1 MVFSQFNSG
10 CVTRTLLLEAITFL
24 MCTAGRCSVQPKRP
38 DPFIEAFRRMQKRTT
53 ISRVVSLAMFV
64 AIAGAMVAFPAM
76 ARTSRPPA
84 TTGDSAASSVDLGP
98 PPIQETTQAP
108 ARVPPSKPQG
118 PEPLDAEI
126 AAEGGGQFD
135 LSAAEPTDPGVMTL
149 SLQDCLRLA
158 LEQNMKIKAVGQEEV
173 AARGQL
179 TEAKAGFWPVIEYN
193 YRVAPVPTDITNAF
207 DSFFDGQVTLFN
219 SFHVGIGVPLI
230 TFGQLHTAKKL
241 AEGGVEAARI
251 NGEKARANVLYQ
263 VKQLYYG
270 VLLGKETIK
279 LLNEAVEKLG
289 NRIVQE
295 DAAET
300 PVMDPYELLQLKNFE
315 VELEK
320 RLEEAQQNVDLAY
333 EGLRIQL
340 NLEPGAAIELN
351 TDSIKP
357 ELASLDQEQR
367 FVDTGLTVQPDSRLL
382 EIGVETK
389 RRLYRLE
396 KYKLFPKLGFGFF
409 VDVGRAMGEI
419 KGVVYKD
426 DYNDPFNYTRA
437 GLGLQLS
444 GTLDIHGATG
454 RIRKARA
461 EYYKAMYEKLIARR
475 AMALDIR
482 KAYLEAKRAQENV
495 KRAKKSQSLANQ
507 MMFFSKLNADIG
519 IAEQSRYID
528 SLKLLLLT
536 RGQYFRAVFDY
547 NMALADLEQRVGE
560 RYAEVVPR
568 PEMDEYEA
576 FETNGDEGEGFV
588 TFEEPK
594 TGAQEEGRYEQ
605 IDVNQ

>member
-1 MVFSQFNSG
+1 MHFGALFQ
-10 CVTRTLLLEAITFL
+10 A
-24 MCTAGRCSVQPKRP
+24 AWRP
-38 DPFIEAFRRMQKRTT
+38 DSCIEAFRRMQKRTT
-53 ISRVVSLAMFV
+53 ISRVASLAMLV
-64 AIAGAMVAFPAM
+64 AIAGALVVSPAM
-76 ARTSRPPA
+76 ARSARPAASAAEDPA
-84 TTGDSAASSVDLGP
+84 TSVDLGP
-98 PPIQETTQAP
+98 PPGERAAP
-108 ARVPPSKPQG
+108 DLAKASAAKSIG
-118 PEPLDAEI
+118 PEPLDEEI
-126 AAEGGGQFD
+126 AKEGGDGIE
-135 LSAAEPTDPGVMTL
+135 LSAGAAPSDANVLTL
-149 SLQDCLRLA
+149 SLEDCLKLA
-158 LEQNMKIKAVGQEEV
+158 LEQNMKIKAAGQEEV

-251 NGEKARANVLYQ
+251 NGEKARATVAYQ

-270 VLLGKETIK
+270 VQLGKETIK
-279 LLNEAVEKLG
+279 LLGEAVDKLNEQVAKEEG
-289 NRIVQE
+289 
-295 DAAET
+295 AET
-300 PVMDPYELLQLKNFE
+300 PGMDPYDLLQLKNFK

-320 RLEEAQQNVDLAY
+320 RLQEAQQNVDLAY
-333 EGLRIQL
+333 EGLRVQL
-340 NLEPGAAIELN
+340 NLEPGTEIALDTE
-351 TDSIKP
+351 SIKP
-357 ELASLDQEQR
+357 VLASLDQEQR

-482 KAYLEAKRAQENV
+482 KAYVEARRAQDNV

-507 MMFFSKLNADIG
+507 MMFLAKVNSDIG
-519 IAEQSRYID
+519 LAEHNRYID

-560 RYAEVVPR
+560 QYATVVPK
-568 PEMDEYEA
+568 PDLDEYEA
-576 FETNGDEGEGFV
+576 FETSSDEGEGFV
-588 TFEEPK
+588 TFEEPE
-594 TGAQEEGRYEQ
+594 TGVQEEGRYEK
-605 IDVNQ
+605 IDNTQEGQ

>member
-1 MVFSQFNSG
+1 MHCGALF
-10 CVTRTLLLEAITFL
+10 RA
-24 MCTAGRCSVQPKRP
+24 AWRP
-38 DPFIEAFRRMQKRTT
+38 EFFIEAFRRMQKRTT
-53 ISRVVSLAMFV
+53 ISRVVVLAALV
-64 AIAGAMVAFPAM
+64 AIAGAMAAPQAM

-84 TTGDSAASSVDLGP
+84 AAGDAPAASVDLGP
-98 PPIQETTQAP
+98 PPVQETALSPDKAP
-108 ARVPPSKPQG
+108 AAKAQG
-118 PEPLDAEI
+118 PEPLDEEI
-126 AAEGGGQFD
+126 AKEGGGM
-135 LSAAEPTDPGVMTL
+135 LELGAGEPADPNVLTL
-149 SLQDCLRLA
+149 SLEDCLKIA
-158 LEQNMKIKAVGQEEV
+158 LEQNMKIKASGQEEV

-179 TEAKAGFWPVIEYN
+179 TEAKAGFWPVVEYN

-219 SFHVGIGVPLI
+219 SFHVGVGVPLI

-241 AEGGVEAARI
+241 AEGGLEAARI
-251 NGEKARANVLYQ
+251 NGEKARATVMFQ

-270 VLLGKETIK
+270 VQLGKETIK
-279 LLNEAVEKLG
+279 LLHEAIEKLDD
-289 NRIVQE
+289 RIVQE
-295 DAAET
+295 EAAET
-300 PVMDPYELLQLKNFE
+300 PGMDPYDLLQLKNFK
-315 VELEK
+315 VELDK

-333 EGLRIQL
+333 EGIRVQL
-340 NLEPGAAIELN
+340 NLEPGTEIALD

-357 ELASLDQEQR
+357 VLASLDQEQR

-389 RRLYRLE
+389 RRQYRLE
-396 KYKLFPKLGFGFF
+396 KYKLFPRLGFGFF

-507 MMFFSKLNADIG
+507 MMFLAKLNSDIG
-519 IAEQSRYID
+519 IAEHNRYID

-560 RYAEVVPR
+560 QYAEVVPR
-568 PEMDEYEA
+568 PDMDEYEA
-576 FETNGDEGEGFV
+576 FDTSSDEGEGFM
-588 TFEEPK
+588 TFEEPM
-594 TGAQEEGRYEQ
+594 TGAQEEGRYEK
-605 IDVNQ
+605 IDNTQVEQ